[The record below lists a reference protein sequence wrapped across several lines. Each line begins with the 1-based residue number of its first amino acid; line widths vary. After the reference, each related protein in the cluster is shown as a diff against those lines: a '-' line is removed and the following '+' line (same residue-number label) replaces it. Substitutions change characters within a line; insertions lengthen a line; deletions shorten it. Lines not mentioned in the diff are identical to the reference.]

1 MLAPPPLPRT
11 IEASFRDLTAKK
23 PQVRMSA
30 IEDLARHATRDAV
43 VRAKAVP
50 LLARALS
57 DEIAGVRGAA
67 AVALADVR
75 AKEALP
81 ALQVAME
88 DDDAYVRQMA
98 ISALGE
104 IGDPRAAP
112 RLVRAL
118 SDARPEVRYQAV
130 IAYARVADDEGD
142 ALRAVESAMS
152 DEDESVRYIALRLA
166 EERVDAGRAAKAGE
180 AGEAGKGEGMD
191 AIKAR
196 ALTLLDAPPTHV
208 AVVAAILLAKLDGS
222 PRGPARSMLLRVVDG
237 TLPLPRGPAQEDER
251 EVVELVGALGM
262 KEAIP
267 ALERRAFGVR
277 HFIADTCSYAA
288 TIALARLGHAGARE
302 DLLARLRSRR
312 RATRE
317 AAVVAVGRARMVEAR
332 PIVAA
337 LTGNDVDPELV
348 VRALEDLGG

>member
-1 MLAPPPLPRT
+1 
-11 IEASFRDLTAKK
+11 
-23 PQVRMSA
+23 MSA

-50 LLARALS
+50 LLERALS

-130 IAYARVADDEGD
+130 IAYARVVDDEAD
-142 ALRAVESAMS
+142 ALRAVESAMG

-166 EERVDAGRAAKAGE
+166 EERVDAGRR
-180 AGEAGKGEGMD
+180 EGMD
-191 AIKAR
+191 AIHAR
-196 ALTLLDAPPTHV
+196 ALTMLEAPPPHV
-208 AVVAAILLAKLDGS
+208 AVVAAILLAKLDKDGS
-222 PRGPARSMLLRVVDG
+222 PRGRARAMLLRVVDG

-288 TIALARLGHAGARE
+288 TIALARLGHARARE

-317 AAVVAVGRARMVEAR
+317 AAVVAVGRAKMVEAR